1 MKRLSILGSTG
12 SIGVQTLDVVRKNPD
27 KFQVVA
33 LAARRNIDLMEEQ
46 VREFRPRAVCL
57 AEEDAAGSLGRRISG
72 VEVYAGEEGLAK
84 IAASP
89 EAEVVVSAIVGGAG
103 LMPTLAA
110 IEAGKD
116 VAIANKEPLVMAGRI
131 MTKAAKKSGAKILPI
146 DSEHSAIWQSL
157 KDEDANKVKKLIL
170 TASGGPFRNFS
181 LSQLYSVTKEQALK
195 HPNWKMGAK
204 VTVDSATL
212 MNKGLETIEARWLFG
227 LGFDKIDVI
236 VHPESVIH
244 SMVEFTDGSIIA
256 QLGTPDMRTPI
267 GYALSYPE
275 RLDEASSR
283 LDLVKVGKLT
293 FEPPDVER
301 FLCLKYAREAG
312 KAGGTMPAVLNA
324 ANEVAVNAF
333 LQDKIGFMDISE
345 IVRSAMDS
353 HKIVSDP
360 SLSEIMEADSLT
372 REYASGLLK
381 VETSRH

>member
-33 LAARRNIDLMEEQ
+33 LAARRNIDLIEEQ

-57 AEEDAAGSLGRRISG
+57 AHEDAAGSLCRRISG

-116 VAIANKEPLVMAGRI
+116 VAIANKEPLVMAGQI
-131 MTKAAKKSGAKILPI
+131 MTEAAKKSGAKILPV
-146 DSEHSAIWQSL
+146 DSEPSAIWQSL
-157 KDEDANKVKKLIL
+157 KDEDANKVKRLIL

-204 VTVDSATL
+204 ITVDSATL

-227 LGFDKIDVI
+227 MDFDKIDVV

-283 LDLVKVGKLT
+283 LDLIKVGKLT
-293 FEPPDVER
+293 FEKPDVER
-301 FLCLKYAREAG
+301 FPCLKYAREAG

-333 LQDKIGFMDISE
+333 LQDKTGFMDICQL
-345 IVRSAMDS
+345 VRSAMDS

-381 VETSRH
+381 AETSRR